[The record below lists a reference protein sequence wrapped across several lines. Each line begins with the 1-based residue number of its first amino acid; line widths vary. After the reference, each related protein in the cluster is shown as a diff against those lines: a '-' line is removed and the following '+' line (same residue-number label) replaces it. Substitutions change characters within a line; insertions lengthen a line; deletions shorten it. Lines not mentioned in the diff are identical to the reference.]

1 MLYSSLSYFSSL
13 ICIGL
18 SLLCRDE
25 VSVKQKIPEDGAQ
38 QYYDQG
44 NDQGQEQPSD
54 DWYSY
59 GDQSQQYYN
68 DQ

>member
-1 MLYSSLSYFSSL
+1 
-13 ICIGL
+13 
-18 SLLCRDE
+18 
-25 VSVKQKIPEDGAQ
+25 VSVKQKIPEDGEQ

-44 NDQGQEQPSD
+44 NNQGQEQPSD
-54 DWYSY
+54 DWYAY